1 MSENERDVQSGATE
15 TVSPTEADKVADLQ
29 AQIKRVNAES
39 AGRRKEIDALKAELD
54 KLTTSQL
61 ADQQKWQELAQRY
74 QAERDELKPY
84 KAQAESVSETLES
97 LLTAQLA
104 DLPDEARVMVGD
116 MPGTAQEKLD
126 WLAKNRSRLLKPL
139 APAMD
144 AGARGD
150 GSVPAHIKLTPEQEQ
165 AIANAQRVD
174 PKMTRE
180 RYIARLLEQQRGG

>member
-15 TVSPTEADKVADLQ
+15 TVSPTEADKVAEIQ
-29 AQIKRVNAES
+29 AQLKRVNAES

-61 ADQQKWQELAQRY
+61 ADQQKWQELAQKY

-150 GSVPAHIKLTPEQEQ
+150 GSSHANVKLTPEQEQ
-165 AIANAQRVD
+165 ALASAQRVD